1 MVSRGTA
8 LAATALGVGGLIV
21 VGAAAWFGFGWSAPA
36 NVVLPG
42 PPASAAD
49 PTRSTISVHVSGAV
63 RHPGIVQ
70 IDADARLADV
80 VLAAGGAT
88 TSADLA
94 RVNLAAPVR
103 DGEHVT
109 IPTVS
114 ADGEPQPQDTAF
126 DLNSATATELETLPG
141 VGPVLAA
148 RIVSHR
154 DERGPFGSIEDL
166 LDVPGIGES
175 KLAAIRDFIESS

>member
-21 VGAAAWFGFGWSAPA
+21 VGAAVWFGWSAPTHA
-36 NVVLPG
+36 VLPDT
-42 PPASAAD
+42 PASAAD

-94 RVNLAAPVR
+94 LVNLAAPVR

-126 DLNSATATELETLPG
+126 DLNSATASELEMLPG

-154 DERGPFGSIEDL
+154 DERGPFLSIEDL

-175 KLAAIRDFIESS
+175 KLATIRDFIESS